1 MGNIAIEIGGTK
13 LQIAI
18 GDSKTG
24 VLGHIHRFYVDK
36 EQGAKGILD
45 KIEETLNSFQE
56 PIETIGVGFGGPV
69 NIKTGIIAAS
79 HQIGGWSGMD
89 LKNWFQT
96 RYQVS
101 VFIEN
106 DANTAALGEAHFGA
120 GKGYEHV
127 FYVTLGS
134 GVGGGMVVNGQL
146 YHGNIPGEAEIGLMA
161 MDNTGRTLESCCSG
175 WALDKIIKDKVK
187 NPSNRSIL
195 KKLVGINT
203 TGEARFLAP
212 ALQQKDRT
220 AVKIF
225 EEYTDFLA
233 WGLSHVVH
241 LFNPQVIV
249 LGGGVSL
256 MGEILVHG
264 VSKVLP
270 QYIYKTFQPVPKICL
285 AALKEEAVLVGALC
299 LNKIF
304 ITQN

>member
-1 MGNIAIEIGGTK
+1 M
-13 LQIAI
+13 
-18 GDSKTG
+18 
-24 VLGHIHRFYVDK
+24 
-36 EQGAKGILD
+36 
-45 KIEETLNSFQE
+45 
-56 PIETIGVGFGGPV
+56 
-69 NIKTGIIAAS
+69 
-79 HQIGGWSGMD
+79 
-89 LKNWFQT
+89 
-96 RYQVS
+96 
-101 VFIEN
+101 
-106 DANTAALGEAHFGA
+106 
-120 GKGYEHV
+120 
-127 FYVTLGS
+127 
-134 GVGGGMVVNGQL
+134 
-146 YHGNIPGEAEIGLMA
+146 
-161 MDNTGRTLESCCSG
+161 
-175 WALDKIIKDKVK
+175 
-187 NPSNRSIL
+187 
-195 KKLVGINT
+195 
-203 TGEARFLAP
+203 
-212 ALQQKDRT
+212 QQKDRT